1 MKKYLLLTL
10 IALGLPLSVFAINET
25 VNRNVNGGYITPQH
39 FTDAMKA
46 SYFIAS
52 TTATSTFP
60 IASSTCFWNG
70 TACLTAGGSS
80 QWTTTGSNI
89 YYNTG
94 NVGIGTTNPK
104 QLLDVIGRISATTL
118 TVGVTDSPANNV
130 GTLQVPAGSVSTP
143 AIQFGDSGSNAGL
156 YRTGNDLRY
165 EIGGGDVVSFSNT
178 GNFVYLGGYG
188 YGFSVQNRLSM
199 YINNN
204 PFDAHILNTSNSS
217 LGFGTNNTVDQ
228 MIILASGNVGIG
240 TTSPSQMLSVAGNIA
255 ATGTIALTG
264 TATSTFTGAISTG
277 NLVIPGIV
285 SAGCLATNS
294 SGLIIAST
302 TCSGGSGG
310 GLTSVGLSAPTGLTV
325 SNSPLT
331 ANGTIGLALTAGY
344 VIPLS
349 ASTTQ
354 WNNLYNASTTF
365 LTAETDPKYTAA
377 SSSLLRF
384 GTTTDTL
391 TEGNNLFWTPARFDT
406 RLNATT
412 SLPNLGTLQGLF
424 SIGSS
429 TGQTTILGK
438 TVMTNASTTNL
449 TVSGSLNLFGVQI
462 TDVASW
468 FTSYFN
474 SNFILKTSDDITQG
488 SVNKYYSDTQVAT
501 YLVSSTTVAKGVPTN
516 GNVLLGNG
524 SNWVSVATS
533 SLGITGGGTNYW
545 SQSGATTTNTVA
557 NVASTLGVFGTVQ
570 ATSST
575 ATSTFAGTVNVTAGT
590 ILNNEYQ
597 PATSSSMTLSW
608 LNGTQQL
615 VRLGHAAVTIN
626 FSGVVTGGV
635 LRLPVCQDGTGGATV
650 TWDSRILWA
659 SSTPPTL
666 SAANHCDLMTFVAT
680 AATSSTI
687 IMGGYINF

>member
-1 MKKYLLLTL
+1 MNKKYIIALLL
-10 IALGLPLSVFAINET
+10 ALGLPLSVFAINET

-94 NVGIGTTNPK
+94 K
-104 QLLDVIGRISATTL
+104 
-118 TVGVTDSPANNV
+118 
-130 GTLQVPAGSVSTP
+130 
-143 AIQFGDSGSNAGL
+143 
-156 YRTGNDLRY
+156 
-165 EIGGGDVVSFSNT
+165 
-178 GNFVYLGGYG
+178 
-188 YGFSVQNRLSM
+188 
-199 YINNN
+199 
-204 PFDAHILNTSNSS
+204 
-217 LGFGTNNTVDQ
+217 
-228 MIILASGNVGIG
+228 VGIG

-384 GTTTDTL
+384 GTTTDWLGTWNTYAPSHFQTALGFTAVPSTRNL
-391 TEGNNLFWTPARFDT
+391 TINGTTFDLSTDRTWTISGGSISTSTVPTAGQLPYWT
-406 RLNATT
+406 STSALGSVATT
-412 SLPNLGTLQGLF
+412 SVTCTGSTSCSPFTV
-424 SIGSS
+424 IGASPITINS
-429 TGQTTILGK
+429 TGGAGGAGGTW
-438 TVMTNASTTNL
+438 STTTS
-449 TVSGSLNLFGVQI
+449 TVGGELLNYSNNSTDIVVVGGS
-462 TDVASW
+462 
-468 FTSYFN
+468 
-474 SNFILKTSDDITQG
+474 
-488 SVNKYYSDTQVAT
+488 
-501 YLVSSTTVAKGVPTN
+501 
-516 GNVLLGNG
+516 
-524 SNWVSVATS
+524 
-533 SLGITGGGTNYW
+533 
-545 SQSGATTTNTVA
+545 
-557 NVASTLGVFGTVQ
+557 
-570 ATSST
+570 
-575 ATSTFAGTVNVTAGT
+575 ATSTAKFFIDPNVGQAVLNGGGSGTST
-590 ILNNEYQ
+590 ISVG
-597 PATSSSMTLSW
+597 SSS
-608 LNGTQQL
+608 
-615 VRLGHAAVTIN
+615 H
-626 FSGVVTGGV
+626 GG
-635 LRLPVCQDGTGGATV
+635 CIQ
-650 TWDSRILWA
+650 TWDAVNAQYDKSWVVGGIMYVDVGTC
-659 SSTPPTL
+659 TP
-666 SAANHCDLMTFVAT
+666 
-680 AATSSTI
+680 
-687 IMGGYINF
+687 